1 MNSRNGFKADYHRNN
16 SKKEPTYVGKWRKKW
31 KRRRRRSTG
40 TVCISI
46 IVVVFV
52 AVMAIQIYQLRQKDA
67 DYMARENEL
76 KEQYEQETQRS
87 SEIDDLEKYMQSSE
101 YYEDVAKSKL
111 GLTYKNEIIFKE
123 SEK

>member
-1 MNSRNGFKADYHRNN
+1 MKR
-16 SKKEPTYVGKWRKKW
+16 

-46 IVVVFV
+46 VVVVFV
-52 AVMAIQIYQLRQKDA
+52 AVMAIQIYQMKQKDA

-87 SEIDDLEKYMQSSE
+87 CTDSEDHVPTDNSIIY
-101 YYEDVAKSKL
+101 
-111 GLTYKNEIIFKE
+111 LTYLKK
-123 SEK
+123 KPTPRHQPV

>member
-1 MNSRNGFKADYHRNN
+1 MK
-16 SKKEPTYVGKWRKKW
+16 RKI
-31 KRRRRRSTG
+31 RRRRSTG

-46 IVVVFV
+46 VVVVFG
-52 AVMAIQIYQLRQKDA
+52 AGMAIQIYQMKQKDA

-123 SEK
+123 KDN

>member
-1 MNSRNGFKADYHRNN
+1 MKR
-16 SKKEPTYVGKWRKKW
+16 RK
-31 KRRRRRSTG
+31 RRRRSTG

-46 IVVVFV
+46 IVVAFV
-52 AVMAIQIYQLRQKDA
+52 AVMAVQVYHLKQKDA

>member
-1 MNSRNGFKADYHRNN
+1 
-16 SKKEPTYVGKWRKKW
+16 
-31 KRRRRRSTG
+31 
-40 TVCISI
+40 VCVSI

-52 AVMAIQIYQLRQKDA
+52 AVMAIQIYQMKQKDA

-123 SEK
+123 KDN

>member
-1 MNSRNGFKADYHRNN
+1 M
-16 SKKEPTYVGKWRKKW
+16 KK

-87 SEIDDLEKYMQSSE
+87 SENDDLEKYMQSRE
-101 YYEDVAKSKL
+101 YYEDVANSKL

>member
-1 MNSRNGFKADYHRNN
+1 M
-16 SKKEPTYVGKWRKKW
+16 KK

-40 TVCISI
+40 TVCVSI

-52 AVMAIQIYQLRQKDA
+52 AVMAIQIYQLNQKNA
-67 DYMARENEL
+67 DYVARENEL

-123 SEK
+123 SSD

>member
-1 MNSRNGFKADYHRNN
+1 M
-16 SKKEPTYVGKWRKKW
+16 
-31 KRRRRRSTG
+31 
-40 TVCISI
+40 CISI

-123 SEK
+123 KDN

>member
-1 MNSRNGFKADYHRNN
+1 M
-16 SKKEPTYVGKWRKKW
+16 KK

-40 TVCISI
+40 NVCISI

>member
-1 MNSRNGFKADYHRNN
+1 M
-16 SKKEPTYVGKWRKKW
+16 KK

-40 TVCISI
+40 PVCISI

>member
-1 MNSRNGFKADYHRNN
+1 M
-16 SKKEPTYVGKWRKKW
+16 KK

-40 TVCISI
+40 TVCISS

>member
-1 MNSRNGFKADYHRNN
+1 M
-16 SKKEPTYVGKWRKKW
+16 KK

-67 DYMARENEL
+67 DYMAREN
-76 KEQYEQETQRS
+76 EQYEQETQRS

>member
-1 MNSRNGFKADYHRNN
+1 MKR
-16 SKKEPTYVGKWRKKW
+16 

-123 SEK
+123 KDN

>member
-1 MNSRNGFKADYHRNN
+1 M
-16 SKKEPTYVGKWRKKW
+16 KK

-46 IVVVFV
+46 FVDVFL
-52 AVMAIQIYQLRQKDA
+52 AFMAIQIYQLRQKDA

>member
-1 MNSRNGFKADYHRNN
+1 M
-16 SKKEPTYVGKWRKKW
+16 KK

-76 KEQYEQETQRS
+76 KEQYELETQRS

>member
-1 MNSRNGFKADYHRNN
+1 M
-16 SKKEPTYVGKWRKKW
+16 KK

-46 IVVVFV
+46 IVVVFE
-52 AVMAIQIYQLRQKDA
+52 AVMAIQIFQLLQKDA